1 MPEENSVAT
10 STAEEANNTN
20 NNVMMTNNVDGGGGG
35 DDGDNANNTKK
46 YSVIFHCVSAG
57 LNGSLL
63 GSDEQEIVQI
73 VYLIYDLSQNK
84 VRLSRSNF
92 AV

>member
-1 MPEENSVAT
+1 MPEETKSDAAVM
-10 STAEEANNTN
+10 ANNN
-20 NNVMMTNNVDGGGGG
+20 KNR
-35 DDGDNANNTKK
+35 KQF
-46 YSVIFHCVSAG
+46 SVIFHCISGG

-84 VRLSRSNF
+84 VRISSSLEKKM
-92 AV
+92 